1 MKPRIRTVALLI
13 SASVLAAAAAF
24 VPVKTASAHI
34 RASSCPWLNESL
46 PIKQRVQELVSAM
59 TLPQMFTE
67 MHAVRATTGPYAG
80 YEAYTPAQPA
90 LCIPALIEEDGPAGV
105 HYPVSTKGAG
115 AVTQL
120 PAPVA
125 LSSAWDPALAQQYGA
140 VNGAEHWG
148 QGMDLVNAPT
158 VNIQRD
164 PRWGRN
170 FEAFSEDP
178 FLSAAL
184 AVADTQG
191 LQSQHVIADVKHYVA
206 YNQETGRKT
215 AADDDIVSDRVLREI
230 YMPSFQAA
238 TTQGHAGAVMCSFN
252 GINGTYACQ
261 NPHVLHTVLD
271 GQWGF
276 RGFVRSDGAAT
287 RSTAPSVNAGE
298 DQEGVATDFFSQA
311 NLTAAVNTGQVS
323 VATINQAVGRIFTSM
338 FRQGLFNNPPTG
350 NLSDSVSTPGHVA
363 FARQVA
369 EQGTVLLKN
378 AGILPLGARSGS
390 IAVIGPDG
398 TTSPLSAGGGST
410 NVISAHVVSPLQG
423 IESAA
428 PQGTTV
434 TSYSGT
440 DPSQAAAV
448 AQQAQVAIV
457 FAAEFEQENADLPD
471 ITLPSNQDAYIQ
483 AVAAANPNT
492 IVVLNTGGPVAMP
505 WLDQVGGVLEAWY
518 PGQEDGNA
526 LADILFGTVDPSG
539 HLPETFPAS
548 LSQTPTANPCSFPG
562 CNGAVHYSEGLDVG
576 YRWYDTHNITPLFP
590 FGYGL
595 SYTSFSFSNLSINP
609 VQTSG
614 LDPNHA
620 PNQTVADVTAQV
632 TNTGSRA
639 GSDVAQLYLGDPAAA
654 GEPPRQL
661 RGFDRIE
668 LAPGQ
673 SQEVT
678 LPLTAQDLAY
688 WNGASQWTVAP
699 GSYQVYVGDSS
710 ALASLPLTGS
720 FQVGG

>member
-1 MKPRIRTVALLI
+1 MRL
-13 SASVLAAAAAF
+13 
-24 VPVKTASAHI
+24 
-34 RASSCPWLNESL
+34 
-46 PIKQRVQELVSAM
+46 
-59 TLPQMFTE
+59 
-67 MHAVRATTGPYAG
+67 RATRGVV
-80 YEAYTPAQPA
+80 
-90 LCIPALIEEDGPAGV
+90 LCWCATAPCRRSAESDSQRRWKGLRDGIPA
-105 HYPVSTKGAG
+105 
-115 AVTQL
+115 
-120 PAPVA
+120 
-125 LSSAWDPALAQQYGA
+125 
-140 VNGAEHWG
+140 
-148 QGMDLVNAPT
+148 
-158 VNIQRD
+158 
-164 PRWGRN
+164 
-170 FEAFSEDP
+170 
-178 FLSAAL
+178 
-184 AVADTQG
+184 
-191 LQSQHVIADVKHYVA
+191 
-206 YNQETGRKT
+206 
-215 AADDDIVSDRVLREI
+215 
-230 YMPSFQAA
+230 
-238 TTQGHAGAVMCSFN
+238 
-252 GINGTYACQ
+252 
-261 NPHVLHTVLD
+261 
-271 GQWGF
+271 
-276 RGFVRSDGAAT
+276 
-287 RSTAPSVNAGE
+287 
-298 DQEGVATDFFSQA
+298 
-311 NLTAAVNTGQVS
+311 
-323 VATINQAVGRIFTSM
+323 
-338 FRQGLFNNPPTG
+338 
-350 NLSDSVSTPGHVA
+350 
-363 FARQVA
+363 
-369 EQGTVLLKN
+369 
-378 AGILPLGARSGS
+378 
-390 IAVIGPDG
+390 
-398 TTSPLSAGGGST
+398 AGGVT
-410 NVISAHVVSPLQG
+410 PIVVNL
-423 IESAA
+423 
-428 PQGTTV
+428 
-434 TSYSGT
+434 

-526 LADILFGTVDPSG
+526 LADILFGAMNPSG

-562 CNGAVHYSEGLDVG
+562 CNRAVHYSEGLDVG

-590 FGYGL
+590 FGYRL

-639 GSDVAQLYLGDPAAA
+639 GSDVAQLYLGDPAPA

-688 WNGASQWTVAP
+688 WNGASHWTVAP